1 MRPGERGDAN
11 AEFPTPRE
19 AISPVL
25 KPERFRSTR
34 RHDTT
39 RDVSRV
45 TERAFGS
52 RTLRR
57 GAGASLCA
65 SRPYFG
71 RFSIRQHRFG
81 RVAFFFR
88 REWVFGNVTNV
99 TYYPRFVRRC
109 PDTIVLDAQHGHPA
123 DSSVT
128 VVVVVST
135 PPRATRRNTERRD
148 VRDGECVRRRAA
160 RGVFPP
166 RRLSPSSTRRA
177 RVDSQTPP
185 SLRACVR
192 PVACPSRTER
202 RARDARVSASKM
214 ETAVRGL
221 DDACV
226 HPSAHISPC
235 PRRHPYS
242 PTPPRPVQADRG
254 ASRADIQLT
263 HRLAPRSRPLL
274 ALHSRFGGSRVRAPT
289 RGETRRG
296 RGDRRDRLFLRQIA
310 SQHPPSLALLAGVYF
325 FAGNSSTNSRRAS
338 ATATTTSSAGPFASP
353 PETRRS
359 TTRRE
364 SWISTSDVVEW

>member
-39 RDVSRV
+39 RDVSPESPSAR
-45 TERAFGS
+45 S
-52 RTLRR
+52 
-57 GAGASLCA
+57 
-65 SRPYFG
+65 
-71 RFSIRQHRFG
+71 G
-81 RVAFFFR
+81 RVPCDAAPALRCAHPAPILGDFQSASTVLEEWRFFSR

-99 TYYPRFVRRC
+99 TYYQRFVRRC

-123 DSSVT
+123 DSSVS

-135 PPRATRRNTERRD
+135 PPRATRRNIRRRD

-192 PVACPSRTER
+192 PVASPVSDREARPGRARLGVEDGDRGPRSGRRGVYIPLHTYPRVRDATPIPQPR
-202 RARDARVSASKM
+202 RAR
-214 ETAVRGL
+214 
-221 DDACV
+221 C
-226 HPSAHISPC
+226 
-235 PRRHPYS
+235 RR
-242 PTPPRPVQADRG
+242 TV
-254 ASRADIQLT
+254 
-263 HRLAPRSRPLL
+263 
-274 ALHSRFGGSRVRAPT
+274 V
-289 RGETRRG
+289 
-296 RGDRRDRLFLRQIA
+296 
-310 SQHPPSLALLAGVYF
+310 
-325 FAGNSSTNSRRAS
+325 
-338 ATATTTSSAGPFASP
+338 
-353 PETRRS
+353 
-359 TTRRE
+359 RRE
-364 SWISTSDVVEW
+364 LTSN